1 MHEAPGTGRELKKAH
16 TVTLP
21 DKLAVKD
28 EYKKTP
34 PLAACFSE
42 VDYNFAIF
50 AFLFS
55 LSLCYSNFVSGFFC
69 FHLRKGGVW
78 DVYKAEAQWKEGA
91 KGRAS
96 GACLLSAF
104 HKVNRCKRR
113 EGSARPKTL
122 AGGRLLGA
130 SR

>member
-55 LSLCYSNFVSGFFC
+55 LSLCYSNFVSGFFFVFNC
-69 FHLRKGGVW
+69 GRAVCGMCTKRKHSGKKEQ
-78 DVYKAEAQWKEGA
+78 KAVRLAPVCLALFTRLTDAKEGKA
-91 KGRAS
+91 APGQKPWLVAD
-96 GACLLSAF
+96 F
-104 HKVNRCKRR
+104 
-113 EGSARPKTL
+113 
-122 AGGRLLGA
+122 
-130 SR
+130 